1 MFGFH
6 DHTTDPRSGR
16 PQPHM
21 SWLAERLIT
30 WTAWG
35 SAAVS
40 LVGAVAYYLNWN
52 ELDGTAQMA
61 LGAVLFTVIALWR
74 QNALAQKHAAYRDA
88 VSAYEALLARLAS

>member
-1 MFGFH
+1 
-6 DHTTDPRSGR
+6 
-16 PQPHM
+16 M

-35 SAAVS
+35 SAAIS

-61 LGAVLFTVIALWR
+61 LGAVLFTVIAFWR

-88 VSAYEALLARLAS
+88 AYRDAVSAYEAMLAQLAS